1 MSTQVL
7 DGQKGSRAIVGI
19 ATLSLTLALLVLA
32 IQATSIWSSRGG
44 APVQPAPVHFSVDA
58 AELWT
63 GAHIPTGC
71 RPKYGCEHAGATMS
85 THPLNG
91 SQIPDG
97 CRIKFGC
104 EHDAGNTE
112 VRY

>member
-7 DGQKGSRAIVGI
+7 GGQKRSGAIVGI
-19 ATLSLTLALLVLA
+19 VALALTLAVFLLA
-32 IQATSIWSSRGG
+32 TQATSVWSSRGD

-58 AELWT
+58 ADLWT
-63 GAHIPTGC
+63 GAHIPVGC
-71 RPKYGCEHAGATMS
+71 RPKYGCQQVGGTMS

-104 EHDAGNTE
+104 EHEGETTA
-112 VRY
+112 RP

>member
-7 DGQKGSRAIVGI
+7 GGQKRSGAIVGI
-19 ATLSLTLALLVLA
+19 VALTLTLAVFLLA

-58 AELWT
+58 AGLWT
-63 GAHIPTGC
+63 GAHIPVGC
-71 RPKYGCEHAGATMS
+71 RPKYGCQYAGGITG
-85 THPLNG
+85 TEPLNG

-104 EHDAGNTE
+104 QPDAGSTE
-112 VRY
+112 RH

>member
-7 DGQKGSRAIVGI
+7 GGQKGSRAMVGI
-19 ATLSLTLALLVLA
+19 VALTLTLAVSVLA
-32 IQATSIWSSRGG
+32 IQATSIWSSTSG
-44 APVQPAPVHFSVDA
+44 ALVEPAPVHFSVDA
-58 AELWT
+58 ADLWT

-71 RPKYGCEHAGATMS
+71 RPKYGCEHAVGT
-85 THPLNG
+85 TNTEPLNG

-104 EHDAGNTE
+104 EHEGNTTA
-112 VRY
+112 RP

>member
-7 DGQKGSRAIVGI
+7 GGQKGSRAMVGI
-19 ATLSLTLALLVLA
+19 VALTLTLAVSVLA
-32 IQATSIWSSRGG
+32 IQATSIRSSTSG
-44 APVQPAPVHFSVDA
+44 ALVEPAPVHFSVDA
-58 AELWT
+58 ADLWT

-71 RPKYGCEHAGATMS
+71 RPKYGCQHAGAITN
-85 THPLNG
+85 TEPLNG

-104 EHDAGNTE
+104 EQEGKTTA
-112 VRY
+112 RP

>member
-7 DGQKGSRAIVGI
+7 GGQKGSRAMVGI
-19 ATLSLTLALLVLA
+19 VALTLTLAVFMLA
-32 IQATSIWSSRGG
+32 IQATSIWSSTGG
-44 APVQPAPVHFSVDA
+44 APVEPAPVHFSVDA
-58 AELWT
+58 ADLWT

-71 RPKYGCEHAGATMS
+71 RPKYGCQHAGAITN
-85 THPLNG
+85 TEPLNG

-104 EHDAGNTE
+104 EEEGKTTA
-112 VRY
+112 RS

>member
-7 DGQKGSRAIVGI
+7 GGQKRSGLIAGIV
-19 ATLSLTLALLVLA
+19 ALTLTLAVFVLA

-44 APVQPAPVHFSVDA
+44 ASVEPAPVHFSVDA
-58 AELWT
+58 AALWT

-71 RPKYGCEHAGATMS
+71 RPKYGCEHAVGT
-85 THPLNG
+85 TNTEPLNG

-104 EHDAGNTE
+104 EDEGNTAA
-112 VRY
+112 RP

>member
-7 DGQKGSRAIVGI
+7 GGQKGSRAMVGI
-19 ATLSLTLALLVLA
+19 VALTLTLAVFVLA

-58 AELWT
+58 AALWT
-63 GAHIPTGC
+63 GAHVPVGC
-71 RPKYGCEHAGATMS
+71 RPKYGCQDSAGT
-85 THPLNG
+85 TNTEPLNG
-91 SQIPDG
+91 TQLPDG

-104 EHDAGNTE
+104 EHEGNTTA
-112 VRY
+112 RP

>member
-7 DGQKGSRAIVGI
+7 GGHKGSRAIVGI
-19 ATLSLTLALLVLA
+19 VTLTLALAVFVLA

-44 APVQPAPVHFSVDA
+44 APAQPAPVHFSVDA
-58 AELWT
+58 AALAT
-63 GAHIPTGC
+63 GVHIPVGC
-71 RPKYGCEHAGATMS
+71 RPKYGCQHGGGTMS

-104 EHDAGNTE
+104 EHEGKTTA
-112 VRY
+112 RP

>member
-7 DGQKGSRAIVGI
+7 GGQKRSGAIVGI
-19 ATLSLTLALLVLA
+19 VALTLTVAVFLLAV
-32 IQATSIWSSRGG
+32 QATSIWSSRGG
-44 APVQPAPVHFSVDA
+44 APVQPAPAHFSVDA
-58 AELWT
+58 AALWT

-71 RPKYGCEHAGATMS
+71 RPKYGCQHAAGTSS
-85 THPLNG
+85 TVPLNG

-104 EHDAGNTE
+104 EHLGSTSA
-112 VRY
+112 RR

>member
-7 DGQKGSRAIVGI
+7 GGQKGSRAIVGI
-19 ATLSLTLALLVLA
+19 VTLILTLAVLVLA

-44 APVQPAPVHFSVDA
+44 APAQPAPVHFSVDA
-58 AELWT
+58 AALWT

-71 RPKYGCEHAGATMS
+71 RPKYGCQYAGANTN
-85 THPLNG
+85 TQPLNG

-112 VRY
+112 VTH

>member
-7 DGQKGSRAIVGI
+7 GGQKGSRAIVGI
-19 ATLSLTLALLVLA
+19 VALTLTLAVFVLA

-44 APVQPAPVHFSVDA
+44 APVHAPVHFSVDA
-58 AELWT
+58 ADLWT

-71 RPKYGCEHAGATMS
+71 RPKFGCERAGAT
-85 THPLNG
+85 TNTEPLNG

-104 EHDAGNTE
+104 EHEGNTTA
-112 VRY
+112 RP

>member
-7 DGQKGSRAIVGI
+7 GGQKGSRAIVGI

-44 APVQPAPVHFSVDA
+44 APAQPAPVHFSVDA
-58 AELWT
+58 AALWT
-63 GAHIPTGC
+63 GAHIPAGC
-71 RPKYGCEHAGATMS
+71 RPKYGCEHAVGT
-85 THPLNG
+85 TNTEPLNG

-104 EHDAGNTE
+104 EHEGNTAA
-112 VRY
+112 RP

>member
-7 DGQKGSRAIVGI
+7 GGQKRSGAIVGI
-19 ATLSLTLALLVLA
+19 LALTLTLAVFLLAV
-32 IQATSIWSSRGG
+32 QATSIWSSRGG

-58 AELWT
+58 AALWT

-71 RPKYGCEHAGATMS
+71 RPKYGCQHSGAITN
-85 THPLNG
+85 TEPLNG

-104 EHDAGNTE
+104 EHEGKTTA
-112 VRY
+112 RP

>member
-7 DGQKGSRAIVGI
+7 GGQKGSRAIGGI
-19 ATLSLTLALLVLA
+19 VALILTSAVFVLA

-44 APVQPAPVHFSVDA
+44 APTRPAPVHFSVDA
-58 AELWT
+58 ADVWT

-71 RPKYGCEHAGATMS
+71 RPKYGCEHGGGTAS
-85 THPLNG
+85 TVPLNG

-104 EHDAGNTE
+104 EHDAATE
-112 VRY
+112 R